1 MKKTYKN
8 QLPKNM
14 EVSSTNVRVE
24 NGEVI
29 VEVEFKEKFEPKD
42 GDFLSDEYDNVFIY
56 KKSKPLFDTSYCCYC
71 GINISKEIE
80 DIPSNNW
87 TPSKGCRYAT
97 SKEKSAFLERL
108 KKECNR
114 RWNAEK
120 KCLEYIYQFGDI
132 VKVTFRGCRGF
143 KRDYMICIYPN
154 KDFSEEDNFFNLPFL
169 SLNGK
174 LVLDDTGG
182 SMFCKSITPAS
193 AKEKQE
199 LFDKLAEAGKRWN
212 PETKQLE
219 DIRWRAKE
227 GDKYF
232 VVNDLLNILSYKD
245 YNNKSDNEL
254 YKIGN
259 YFRTPEA
266 ALKAA
271 NQIKEIFKNSKA
283 E

>member
-8 QLPKNM
+8 TLPKGL
-14 EVSSTNVRVE
+14 EVNDLDVRVE
-24 NGEVI
+24 NGEV
-29 VEVEFKEKFEPKD
+29 VVDVYFDFQPKD
-42 GDFLSDEYDNVFIY
+42 GDFLVSVEGSIFIY
-56 KKSKPLFDTSYCCYC
+56 KPTVVLNSCGSYCGTYLGDNDIC
-71 GINISKEIE
+71 IE
-80 DIPSNNW
+80 DSSDW
-87 TPSKGCRYAT
+87 SEKTGCRYAT
-97 SKEKSAFLERL
+97 SVEKYAFLERL
-108 KKECNR
+108 KKECRR

-120 KCLEYIYQFGDI
+120 KCLEYIPQFGDI
-132 VKVTFRGCRGF
+132 VKITLRGCRDF
-143 KRDYMICIYPN
+143 KRDYMICIYPDKN
-154 KDFSEEDNFFNLPFL
+154 FSEENNFFNLPFL
-169 SLNGK
+169 TLKGE

-182 SMFCKSITPAS
+182 SKFYKSITPAS

-199 LFDKLAEAGKRWN
+199 LFDKLAEAGKKWN

-219 DIRWRAKE
+219 DIRWRAKK

-271 NQIKEIFKNSKA
+271 DQIKEIFKNSKA